1 MFFVMRK
8 RHIALFLSAASCLVI
23 LAAIWWESGPPEAAE
38 TMGSGP
44 SAAPARVIVIDAGH
58 GGADGGAVADDGTTE
73 AEINLAVAKKLEAV
87 FDLLGC
93 ETVMVRQE
101 DVSIHSDGVEGLR
114 NQKVSDI
121 HNRVELV
128 NSTENSILVS
138 IHQNS
143 LPQVKSVHGAQ
154 VFYNAEDGAAEL
166 ATIVQQALNRS
177 INPGNE
183 KQEKPIGSSVYLMAH
198 IDTPGILVE
207 CGFLSNAQETQQL
220 KEDTYQTRLAL
231 SIAAGYLQYETT
243 DSEASGIDYEE

>member
-23 LAAIWWESGPPEAAE
+23 LAAIWWESGLPEAAE
-38 TMGSGP
+38 TMGNGP

-121 HNRVELV
+121 HNRLAVAEDHP
-128 NSTENSILVS
+128 EAIYIS
-138 IHQNS
+138 IHQNKYTS
-143 LPQVKSVHGAQ
+143 ASIWGAQ
-154 VFYNAEDGAAEL
+154 VFYGTKNDGSEEL
-166 ATIVQQALNRS
+166 ARLIQQTIRTELQPDNKREIKPA
-177 INPGNE
+177 E
-183 KQEKPIGSSVYLMAH
+183 KNLYILSHAKCPAV
-198 IDTPGILVE
+198 LVE
-207 CGFLSNAQETQQL
+207 CGFLSNSEECQKLESDSYQQE
-220 KEDTYQTRLAL
+220 LAFCIL
-231 SIAAGYLQYETT
+231 TSTMEYIYGGGNAPEGN
-243 DSEASGIDYEE
+243 

>member
-1 MFFVMRK
+1 MKK
-8 RHIALFLSAASCLVI
+8 RILSLALSVCLCGVLLYI
-23 LAAIWWESGPPEAAE
+23 GNMPLNE
-38 TMGSGP
+38 TVDNP
-44 SAAPARVIVIDAGH
+44 DVAVDVPRIVIDPGH

-166 ATIVQQALNRS
+166 AAIVQQALNRS

-207 CGFLSNAQETQQL
+207 CGFLSNPGEC
-220 KEDTYQTRLAL
+220 AL
-231 SIAAGYLQYETT
+231 LNDGEYRCRMAFAVAAGVAGWAE
-243 DSEASGIDYEE
+243 DGA